1 MTRAR
6 TTPRAHTTL
15 LAGLGLALLA
25 SGCGGPIALRQPPVG
40 APAEPPLIVIA
51 DAALPTPLTFV
62 AYGDTRFT
70 SPEETS
76 ASSPPVRQALVA
88 RIASEHP
95 AALLVSGDLVW
106 HGGTPDDY
114 RVFRDET
121 AAWRAAGIR
130 VLPATGNHEFSQ
142 CEERECIENW
152 WSAFPELR
160 GHRWYAAALGSR
172 VLAIAL
178 DTQSSLLAGSP
189 QRAWLEQQL
198 AALPP
203 AVRFVLITLHHPPV
217 DDPQTGQETSHNVR
231 PNEQALADYLKLAA
245 PAARARFIVN
255 AGHVHNYERFEQD
268 GIVYLVSGGGGARP
282 VAVLRAPND
291 RYQDAGF
298 PNFHYLRFTLT
309 GERLSAEMVRLEDYD
324 AARPAHFEVR
334 DRFELSAKPRS

>member
-6 TTPRAHTTL
+6 TTL

-25 SGCGGPIALRQPPVG
+25 SGCAGPTRLREPPVR
-40 APAEPPLIVIA
+40 ALTEPPLVTLT

-70 SPEETS
+70 SPAETT
-76 ASSPPVRQALVA
+76 ASSPLVRQALVA
-88 RIASEHP
+88 RIAAERL
-95 AALLVSGDLVW
+95 AALLLSGDLVW
-106 HGGTPDDY
+106 HGGTADDY
-114 RVFRDET
+114 RVFGDET

-130 VLPATGNHEFSQ
+130 VLPSTGNHEFSQ
-142 CEERECIENW
+142 CEESQCIENW
-152 WSAFPELR
+152 WGAFPELH

-172 VLAIAL
+172 VLGIAL

-203 AVRFVLITLHHPPV
+203 TVRFVLITLHHPPV
-217 DDPQTGQETSHNVR
+217 DDPQTGIEASHNVR
-231 PNEQALADYLKLAA
+231 PNEQALAEYLKAVA
-245 PAARARFIVN
+245 PSAHARFIVN

-268 GIVYLVSGGGGARP
+268 GVTYLVAGGGGAHP
-282 VAVLRAPND
+282 VEVVRAAND
-291 RYQDAGF
+291 LYRQALF
-298 PNFHYLRFTLT
+298 PNFHYLRFTLA

-324 AARPAHFEVR
+324 SARPARFEVR
-334 DRFELSAKPRS
+334 DRFELSAKPR